1 MSSYTKKYNPF
12 DDDDDDDDEGL
23 KPVKWNNGN
32 DIFDDPTERQHG
44 EATNKQRH
52 LQQEVLRRAQATEAS
67 TNRSLSL
74 IYESEQIGVATSEE
88 LVRQGEALK
97 RTERMVDKM
106 DQDLKI
112 SQRHIN
118 SIKSVF
124 GGFVNYF
131 KSKPPET
138 KPEQNG
144 APEYQGNSRLK
155 EAMVFSKEQE
165 SKYEESH
172 PNLRKLRNSDYDFS
186 GTNSESSVQPDVYPK
201 NQHLRAYHQKIDSN
215 LDDMSSGL
223 GRLKNLALGLQTE
236 IDEQDDVLD
245 RLTGKV
251 DKLDEL
257 VRQGEALKRTERMV
271 DKMDQDLKIS
281 QRHINSIKSVFGG
294 FVNYF
299 KSKPPETKPE
309 QNGAPEYQ
317 GNSRL
322 KEAMVFSK
330 EQESKYEE
338 SHPNLR
344 KLRNSDYDF
353 SGTNSESS
361 VQPDVYPKNQH
372 LRAYHQKI
380 DSNLDDMSS
389 GLGRLKN
396 LALGLQTEID
406 EQDDVLDRLTG
417 KVDKLDVSITS
428 TERKVRQL

>member
-1 MSSYTKKYNPF
+1 MSSYTKNYNPF
-12 DDDDDDDDEGL
+12 DDDDDDDEGL

-32 DIFDDPTERQHG
+32 DIFDDPTERQHR
-44 EATNKQRH
+44 EATDKQRY

-118 SIKSVF
+118 NIKSVF

-165 SKYEESH
+165 SKYQESH
-172 PNLRKLRNSDYDFS
+172 PNLRKLRNSDDDFS

-201 NQHLRAYHQKIDSN
+201 NQHLRAYHQKIDTN

-236 IDEQDDVLD
+236 IDEQDD
-245 RLTGKV
+245 
-251 DKLDEL
+251 
-257 VRQGEALKRTERMV
+257 
-271 DKMDQDLKIS
+271 I
-281 QRHINSIKSVFGG
+281 
-294 FVNYF
+294 
-299 KSKPPETKPE
+299 
-309 QNGAPEYQ
+309 
-317 GNSRL
+317 
-322 KEAMVFSK
+322 
-330 EQESKYEE
+330 
-338 SHPNLR
+338 
-344 KLRNSDYDF
+344 
-353 SGTNSESS
+353 
-361 VQPDVYPKNQH
+361 
-372 LRAYHQKI
+372 
-380 DSNLDDMSS
+380 
-389 GLGRLKN
+389 
-396 LALGLQTEID
+396 
-406 EQDDVLDRLTG
+406 LDRLTG

-428 TERKVRQL
+428 TERKIRQL